1 MRSLKDSFIVFA
13 NSYEYMF
20 EEKTET
26 TMFDIFLIAPMTER
40 RNEVPLIESSNQ
52 KFLEKERK

>member
-1 MRSLKDSFIVFA
+1 MRSLKDSFIEFA

-20 EEKTET
+20 EEKTKRLCL
-26 TMFDIFLIAPMTER
+26 IYLIAPMTER
-40 RNEVPLIESSNQ
+40 RNEVPLKENSTQ